1 MSGQWISSW
10 PNFINFTIH
19 FYLGLLFMKRF
30 QSFIKS
36 LQSQGAHVIIITDT
50 PDQFSEIEEAYIVDD
65 WFKSWELVDRL
76 AGEKRR
82 MLDLNDWHEN
92 PSEFDAYEMYV
103 GGGIMDR
110 GLLWFDYDART
121 SKDRI
126 DVQAFLRDIK
136 HMVVLL
142 DGSDLFLSTDDVQK
156 KWGNTLIKDFV
167 VGPHFSLPGL
177 IHENYFCFRGLTVI
191 IEWPRKN
198 LDS

>member
-1 MSGQWISSW
+1 
-10 PNFINFTIH
+10 
-19 FYLGLLFMKRF
+19 MKPF
-30 QSFIKS
+30 HSFIKS
-36 LQSQGAHVIIITDT
+36 LQIQGANVIFITDT
-50 PDQFSEIEEAYIVDD
+50 PEQFSEIKEVQIVDD
-65 WFKSWELVDRL
+65 WFKSWDIVDRL

-82 MLDLNDWHEN
+82 ILDLNEWHEN
-92 PSEFDAYEMYV
+92 PNEYDAFEMHV

-121 SKDRI
+121 SKARNE
-126 DVQAFLRDIK
+126 VQTYLKDIN

-142 DGSDLFLSTDDVQK
+142 GGSDLFLSTVDVQK

-167 VGPHFSLPGL
+167 VGPHFSLPDL
-177 IHENYFCFRGLTVI
+177 TEENYFSFKGLTVI